1 LNKIVLIGVIL
12 VLTLTVLG
20 ASHVVPEAHAS
31 TRGDICRYSALY
43 FDVGTSE
50 IYGIIKDGSLTGG
63 VQGGVDWLQNG
74 VNSGNWGLL
83 NPYNCPP

>member
-1 LNKIVLIGVIL
+1 LNKIVLMGLIL

-20 ASHVVPEAHAS
+20 ASQVVPEAHAS

-43 FDVGTSE
+43 FDVGTGE
-50 IYGIIKDGSLTGG
+50 ISGIIQDGSLTGG
-63 VQGGVDWLQNG
+63 IQSGVDWLQNG
-74 VNSGNWGLL
+74 ISTNNWGLL